1 IDAVSQTEGSV
12 PKAGRGEVLVRLRAY
27 SLNFRDLLIAN
38 GLYPVT
44 VKSSK
49 LVPVC
54 DGAGEVAEVG
64 EGVTRFR
71 KGDRVVASYFQGWF
85 DGPLTYPA
93 MGTSLGG
100 GVDGVLAEYVALSE
114 QGWVKIP
121 DSVSFE
127 DAATLP
133 CAGVTAWHALVESG
147 RLKTGQSVL
156 VLG

>member
-1 IDAVSQTEGSV
+1 MKLYQLDLSKRGIEAVSMTEGPV
-12 PKAGRGEVLVRLRAY
+12 PKAGKGEVLVRLQAY
-27 SLNFRDLLIAN
+27 SLNFRDLLIAK

-44 VKSSK
+44 TKSSR

-54 DGAGEVAEVG
+54 DGAVEEVEVG
-64 EGVTRFR
+64 DGVTRFR

-100 GVDGVLAEYVALSE
+100 GVEGVLAEYVALNE
-114 QGWVKIP
+114 QGLVKIP
-121 DSVSFE
+121 DGISFE

-133 CAGVTAWHALVESG
+133 CAGVTAWHALVE
-147 RLKTGQSVL
+147 
-156 VLG
+156 